1 MPHRAERPRGQQKKL
16 GKGWMAETSVALP
29 TARWKKDTA
38 SFHLRFRWC
47 EPAGQPTQDVYG
59 GLQDVLSQ
67 QEHPLAKGGGLI
79 RAAETIGFSS
89 LQEG

>member
-1 MPHRAERPRGQQKKL
+1 MEGRNLCFPSHSKVEKRTQL
-16 GKGWMAETSVALP
+16 VSIL
-29 TARWKKDTA
+29 
-38 SFHLRFRWC
+38 SFRWR

-67 QEHPLAKGGGLI
+67 QEHPLAEGGGLI
-79 RAAETIGFSS
+79 RAAETIGVSS